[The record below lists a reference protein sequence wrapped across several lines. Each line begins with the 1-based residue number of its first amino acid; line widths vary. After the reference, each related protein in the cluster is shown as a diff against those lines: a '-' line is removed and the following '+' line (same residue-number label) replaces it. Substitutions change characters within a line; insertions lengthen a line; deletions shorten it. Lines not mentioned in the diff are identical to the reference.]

1 QAGVGMMSVTK
12 FIEYPQKIVP
22 MAISL
27 YWMITT
33 WLDVGNARPGST
45 WLGGVTALWVLLF
58 LVQLKLCDDVVPLAD
73 HMKIELAGGQPP
85 ELPRGP
91 LKRLITHQYG
101 HHPHLVA
108 EDPQERSA
116 LYHPET
122 FESGMYS
129 LPGEFAPGERPQ
141 EIPGYLPGGGAR
153 EEQYREEAREYELT
167 AEMFGDHGYSEE
179 FPSDKT
185 ALEDEYDYK
194 PLILPEPA
202 EVPTQAAPQQQ
213 RHAAETSVPK
223 LEESIQKALKSCK
236 AVAESEAE
244 WEQLVSKA
252 KVFGEKGGIGEK
264 LPDQA
269 WRGNEDWISEWW
281 DQGAYMTYRDSVVVN
296 VSYLLWFQAPSPKRL
311 PQRRSSARERP
322 AYVAAS
328 ITSTA
333 LEFRRLVSQGLL
345 EPETI
350 GNNPLCTGVVQWAY
364 NACRVPAKPADYAVK
379 IPEEAPEGQFMIA
392 IRRNRFWKV
401 ALRDA
406 SGKEFGVHEF
416 KNGRGRHFDGHQPR
430 YVDRGSAL
438 PVFSNH
444 ALQTANKKPSQVGA
458 YSLDGEPHK
467 SRDAP
472 SDPRLGVSSLP
483 STMPRR
489 LPSTDEGIRDLSV
502 KLWKASEGGSEWR
515 SGEQVVWIVFSN
527 GEAGFIGEH
536 SCMDGTPTAR
546 MNDFITR
553 RLLTD
558 APSPIGPEPHCD
570 VEPPTPTYLSFEL
583 DDTSK
588 AHISKAK
595 KEFASHVGQ
604 YDVHYKRYT
613 RYGKGG
619 IKKMKISPDGWFV
632 GNLLRCTSLSLI
644 LDEAAQT
651 RRFQLGRTE
660 TIRTATVE
668 SAAFTKAMLD
678 PQSTPEKRR
687 ELFSQ
692 AVKVQGADVRAASAG
707 LGIDRHFFGLRHLIK
722 PGEETEAEF
731 LKDPLLARSSHWNMS
746 TSQIYIASAPSYGWG
761 PVVSDG
767 YGLPYMIHEDN
778 LQFTVTCHQSMPGE
792 QFLRNL
798 EKAGDMIMEME
809 GAASR
814 SEL

>member
-1 QAGVGMMSVTK
+1 MHRL
-12 FIEYPQKIVP
+12 P
-22 MAISL
+22 
-27 YWMITT
+27 ITATSPPWAT
-33 WLDVGNARPGST
+33 WRLDPPSSSPSSSAM
-45 WLGGVTALWVLLF
+45 
-58 LVQLKLCDDVVPLAD
+58 LAHQD
-73 HMKIELAGGQPP
+73 T
-85 ELPRGP
+85 LPR
-91 LKRLITHQYG
+91 
-101 HHPHLVA
+101 
-108 EDPQERSA
+108 
-116 LYHPET
+116 
-122 FESGMYS
+122 
-129 LPGEFAPGERPQ
+129 LP
-141 EIPGYLPGGGAR
+141 
-153 EEQYREEAREYELT
+153 
-167 AEMFGDHGYSEE
+167 
-179 FPSDKT
+179 
-185 ALEDEYDYK
+185 
-194 PLILPEPA
+194 
-202 EVPTQAAPQQQ
+202 
-213 RHAAETSVPK
+213 VPK

-264 LPDQA
+264 LQT
-269 WRGNEDWISEWW
+269 RLESRREQKGMRNWISEWW

-296 VSYLLWFQAPSPKRL
+296 VSYYYGFKRL
-311 PQRRSSARERP
+311 PQAPPTAAAPPPASDP

-350 GNNPLCTGVVQWAY
+350 GNNPLCMESYKWAY

-416 KNGRGRHFDGHQPR
+416 KKAFDAIYDHDEPAAEGVGILTGINRDMWTEAHTHLMENPINQETLQAIR
-430 YVDRGSAL
+430 DSAF
-438 PVFSNH
+438 VV
-444 ALQTANKKPSQVGA
+444 ALDDATA
-458 YSLDGEPHK
+458 
-467 SRDAP
+467 
-472 SDPRLGVSSLP
+472 SS
-483 STMPRR
+483 
-489 LPSTDEGIRDLSV
+489 STDEGIRDLSV
-502 KLWKASEGGSEWR
+502 KLWKAGEGGSE
-515 SGEQVVWIVFSN
+515 GEAANRWWDKPLQWIVFSN

-619 IKKMKISPDGWFV
+619 IKKMKISPDGWVQMMFQLAYFMTHGHV
-632 GNLLRCTSLSLI
+632 CGTY
-644 LDEAAQT
+644 EAAQT

-798 EKAGDMIMEME
+798 EKAGDMIMEMME